1 MTGYIIKRILAMIP
15 VLLIVGLFAFSIMH
29 LAKGD
34 PAILLAGGQEA
45 TPDYI
50 EKIRGN
56 LGLNRPLLVQLGD
69 WFWGVIRGDF
79 GESYVG
85 RKDVMSLI
93 VPRLLPTL
101 SLAAFTEI
109 FAVVF
114 GIPLGVV
121 AAWKAGSWIDRAV
134 MALSTVGF
142 SAPLFFLGFVLM
154 IIFGVKLEW
163 LPVAGYVAPTQD
175 FSAFIS
181 RMVMP
186 TLATGLVV
194 MSWIARMTRATVLE
208 TLNEDY
214 IRTARAKGLTE
225 NVVLIRHPPDRH
237 RHRHGLRGPAGWCCG
252 SGVGLCYSGTGEAHG
267 ERHPKPG
274 PAPDP
279 GSDHAVGGVYLLYE
293 PGGGRSLRLSGP
305 EDQILM
311 AETGT
316 VAFQPSRRFAGA
328 LVGASRALRKNPNM
342 AYGLIMLVIV
352 ALMAILAPVLFTQ
365 DPKALHITARL
376 QEPFGTYWFGT
387 DNLGRDVYSRT
398 IYGSRVSLLVA
409 GSTAAGAMT
418 VGSLLGV
425 LSGYYRK
432 LDLVLMRV
440 VDAMMAI
447 PTILLGMALI
457 AMLGAGSIQNVIFAL
472 IVTQA
477 PVAARIVRS
486 SVLELREQAYVE
498 AARAIGASPF
508 RIITRHM
515 IPNALAPMI
524 AQATYIAAVAVLVE
538 ASLSFLGA
546 GVPPEVPSWG
556 GMMAA
561 ASNYLTVAMWL
572 LIFPGVFLTLTVL
585 AISLTGDGLR
595 DSLDPRLRRI
605 Q

>member
-50 EKIRGN
+50 EKIREN
-56 LGLNRPLLVQLGD
+56 LGLNRPLLVQLWD

-225 NVVLIRHPPDRH
+225 NVVLIRHALRNAILPIVTVIGMVFA
-237 RHRHGLRGPAGWCCG
+237 GL
-252 SGVGLCYSGTGEAHG
+252 L
-267 ERHPKPG
+267 
-274 PAPDP
+274 
-279 GSDHAVGGVYLLYE
+279 GGVVVVE
-293 PGGGRSLRLSGP
+293 SVFAIPGLGR
-305 EDQILM
+305 LM
-311 AETGT
+311 VNAIQNRDLPLIQG
-316 VAFQPSRRFAGA
+316 V
-328 LVGASRALRKNPNM
+328 
-342 AYGLIMLVIV
+342 IMLSAVFISF
-352 ALMAILAPVLFTQ
+352 M
-365 DPKALHITARL
+365 
-376 QEPFGTYWFGT
+376 
-387 DNLGRDVYSRT
+387 
-398 IYGSRVSLLVA
+398 SL
-409 GSTAAGAMT
+409 
-418 VGSLLGV
+418 
-425 LSGYYRK
+425 
-432 LDLVLMRV
+432 V
-440 VDAMMAI
+440 VD
-447 PTILLGMALI
+447 
-457 AMLGAGSIQNVIFAL
+457 
-472 IVTQA
+472 
-477 PVAARIVRS
+477 VAY
-486 SVLELREQAYVE
+486 AY
-498 AARAIGASPF
+498 
-508 RIITRHM
+508 
-515 IPNALAPMI
+515 
-524 AQATYIAAVAVLVE
+524 
-538 ASLSFLGA
+538 
-546 GVPPEVPSWG
+546 
-556 GMMAA
+556 
-561 ASNYLTVAMWL
+561 
-572 LIFPGVFLTLTVL
+572 
-585 AISLTGDGLR
+585 
-595 DSLDPRLRRI
+595 LDPRIRY
-605 Q
+605 

>member
-1 MTGYIIKRILAMIP
+1 
-15 VLLIVGLFAFSIMH
+15 
-29 LAKGD
+29 
-34 PAILLAGGQEA
+34 
-45 TPDYI
+45 
-50 EKIRGN
+50 
-56 LGLNRPLLVQLGD
+56 
-69 WFWGVIRGDF
+69 
-79 GESYVG
+79 
-85 RKDVMSLI
+85 
-93 VPRLLPTL
+93 
-101 SLAAFTEI
+101 
-109 FAVVF
+109 
-114 GIPLGVV
+114 
-121 AAWKAGSWIDRAV
+121 
-134 MALSTVGF
+134 
-142 SAPLFFLGFVLM
+142 
-154 IIFGVKLEW
+154 
-163 LPVAGYVAPTQD
+163 
-175 FSAFIS
+175 
-181 RMVMP
+181 
-186 TLATGLVV
+186 
-194 MSWIARMTRATVLE
+194 
-208 TLNEDY
+208 
-214 IRTARAKGLTE
+214 
-225 NVVLIRHPPDRH
+225 
-237 RHRHGLRGPAGWCCG
+237 
-252 SGVGLCYSGTGEAHG
+252 
-267 ERHPKPG
+267 
-274 PAPDP
+274 
-279 GSDHAVGGVYLLYE
+279 
-293 PGGGRSLRLSGP
+293 
-305 EDQILM
+305 M

-486 SVLELREQAYVE
+486 SLLELREQAYVE

-524 AQATYIAAVAVLVE
+524 VQATYIAAVAVYWLK
-538 ASLSFLGA
+538 
-546 GVPPEVPSWG
+546 PP
-556 GMMAA
+556 
-561 ASNYLTVAMWL
+561 
-572 LIFPGVFLTLTVL
+572 
-585 AISLTGDGLR
+585 
-595 DSLDPRLRRI
+595 
-605 Q
+605 